1 MKEWR
6 IPVSYEM
13 AGVVKVQA
21 NTLEEAIKIAADEAE
36 EIPLPDD
43 ADYIPGS
50 WLVAHDDVDF
60 LRSFYNGDQSD
71 VGSIK
76 VKIYNIDWDVDDEED
91 VDLPV
96 AVEHTFSGYDSAN
109 SEELFEEISDWLS
122 DTYGFCHKCFSVEPL
137 CFS

>member
-50 WLVAHDDVDF
+50 WCVAHEDIDF

-71 VGSIK
+71 VES
-76 VKIYNIDWDVDDEED
+76 VDVM
-91 VDLPV
+91 
-96 AVEHTFSGYDSAN
+96 
-109 SEELFEEISDWLS
+109 
-122 DTYGFCHKCFSVEPL
+122 
-137 CFS
+137 